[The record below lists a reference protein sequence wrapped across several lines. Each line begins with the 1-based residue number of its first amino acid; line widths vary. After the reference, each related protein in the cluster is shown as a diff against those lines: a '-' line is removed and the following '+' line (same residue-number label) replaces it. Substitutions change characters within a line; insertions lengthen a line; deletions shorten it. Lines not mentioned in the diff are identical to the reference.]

1 MGTASTGC
9 EAGCVVLGLRVLKQD
24 AFDSLSF
31 KRRTTLLLQYR
42 SKMTLPQESAKP
54 TNLGDSRSVFLRLT
68 LSGTDTY
75 IPCSSGESP
84 SKAAAASIHLTRTKA
99 HSVPND
105 LKPIVVG
112 IYGIPG
118 CGKTFLFH
126 QLKLELGENC
136 YEFYEGSQ
144 MIASLVPGG
153 LTAFQKL
160 DEEHKSHWREV
171 AIDTIGKNCLAS
183 GKTAVVAG
191 HFMFWQERDQVGQRV
206 YTRNDLETF
215 THILYLDIPAEIV
228 AQRRQNDTLRSRST
242 ASVEHLRNWQKL
254 EKIELR
260 DLCRQHS
267 ILFTLI
273 SSPIGMLPNKIVRLL
288 HDFRH
293 HSEEHNLRRAESKL
307 DDIISHHNCQ
317 PAPDVALVMDGD
329 RTLVALDTGVLFW
342 KTLSNFKS
350 RDEDNPLKAVIS
362 SPMGYSYTA
371 FRQAALL
378 YEEAVDDHEFDVI
391 CEKVALTVTMHPEF
405 VSLLRLASDHVLAV
419 VVTCGLGNVWDKI
432 LAREGLS
439 ERVKVIGGGRIA
451 DGFVVTASVKA
462 TLVSRLRDVHHMY
475 VSAFG
480 DSTLDLGMLG
490 EAHEAVVV
498 VGEEHTRST
507 TMEKDLL
514 HAIENDGLRASQV
527 LLPPNA
533 SPRLDATTLPLV
545 QITDKGFVESILRRR
560 KPANLR
566 IVHATDRSAAK
577 LLMTPMRDAKVA
589 GHALRKAHGEVGSY
603 LAIEFLTGMIGLEE
617 YTIPHV
623 QGHST
628 SGFRLRHEQQTT
640 IVALMRGGEPM
651 ALGVNSVF
659 QLAMFVHATQP
670 SDIKP
675 HHLHRQRNV
684 LLVDSVV
691 NSGKSVAEFIQHVRS
706 LDNTVRI
713 IVIAGVVQAQS
724 LSEGAFSQALEHD
737 MNLSLVALRLSNNR
751 FTGKGTTD
759 TGNRLFNTTH
769 LS

>member
-1 MGTASTGC
+1 
-9 EAGCVVLGLRVLKQD
+9 
-24 AFDSLSF
+24 
-31 KRRTTLLLQYR
+31 
-42 SKMTLPQESAKP
+42 MTLGGHNIAIAPQESAKP
-54 TNLGDSRSVFLRLT
+54 TNLRAARYVLLHLT

-75 IPCSSGESP
+75 ICSSAST
-84 SKAAAASIHLTRTKA
+84 AASVDKQSIQLTGTKA
-99 HSVPND
+99 NSVSND
-105 LKPIVVG
+105 FKPIVVG

-118 CGKTFLFH
+118 CGKTFLIN
-126 QLKLELGENC
+126 QLKRELGESH

-153 LTAFQKL
+153 LAAFQKL
-160 DEEHKSHWREV
+160 DEEHKSHWREI
-171 AIDTIGKNCLAS
+171 AIDTIGRNCLAS

-191 HFMFWQERDQVGQRV
+191 HFMFWKEGDQAGQRV
-206 YTRNDLETF
+206 YTRNDLNTY
-215 THILYLDIPAEIV
+215 TNILYLDIPAEIV
-228 AQRRQNDTLRSRST
+228 TQRRQNDTLRSRST
-242 ASVEHLRNWQKL
+242 ASVEHLRNWQDV

-260 DLCRQHS
+260 DLCRQNS
-267 ILFTLI
+267 ILFSII
-273 SSPIGMLPNKIVRLL
+273 SSPTSMLPNKIARLL

-293 HSEEHNLRRAESKL
+293 HTEEDNLRRAESRL
-307 DDIISHHNCQ
+307 DDIVVGYNCQ
-317 PAPDVALVMDGD
+317 PAPDVVFVMDGD
-329 RTLVALDTGVLFW
+329 RTLVAEDTGMLFW
-342 KTLSNFKS
+342 KTLSNKS
-350 RDEDNPLKAVIS
+350 RNEDNPLKAVFS
-362 SPMGYSYTA
+362 SPMGYSYAA
-371 FRQAALL
+371 FRQVALL
-378 YEEAVDDHEFDVI
+378 YEEVDDHEFDVI

-405 VSLLRLASDHVLAV
+405 VSLLRLVADQDHVLAI

-451 DGFVVTASVKA
+451 DRFIVTASVKA

-498 VGEEHTRST
+498 VGEEHTRSM

-514 HAIENDGLRASQV
+514 HAIDNDGLRASQV
-527 LLPPNA
+527 LLPSHA
-533 SPRLDATTLPLV
+533 SPRLDTTKLPQV
-545 QITDKGFVESILRRR
+545 RFTDKEFMGSILRRR
-560 KPANLR
+560 KPASLR
-566 IVHATDRSAAK
+566 VVHATDRSAAK
-577 LLMTPMRDAKVA
+577 LLMTPMRNAMVA
-589 GHALRKAHGEVGSY
+589 GPALRKAHGEVGSY
-603 LAIEFLTGMIGLEE
+603 LAIEFLTSMVGLEE
-617 YTIPHV
+617 YTISHV
-623 QGHST
+623 QGHPT

-651 ALGVNSVF
+651 ALSINNVF
-659 QLAMFVHATQP
+659 QRAMFVHATQP

-675 HHLHRQRNV
+675 HHLHKQRNV

-706 LDNTVRI
+706 LDTTVRI

-724 LSEGAFSQALEHD
+724 LSEGVFSQALERD
-737 MNLSLVALRLSNNR
+737 MNLSLVALRLSNNQ

-769 LS
+769 VS

>member
-1 MGTASTGC
+1 
-9 EAGCVVLGLRVLKQD
+9 
-24 AFDSLSF
+24 
-31 KRRTTLLLQYR
+31 
-42 SKMTLPQESAKP
+42 MTLGAPEESAKP
-54 TNLGDSRSVFLRLT
+54 TDLRDARYVLWRLT
-68 LSGTDTY
+68 LSETDTY

-84 SKAAAASIHLTRTKA
+84 STAATADKQSIQLTKTK
-99 HSVPND
+99 VNYD
-105 LKPIVVG
+105 FKPIVVG
-112 IYGIPG
+112 IYGISG
-118 CGKTFLFH
+118 CGKTFLFD
-126 QLKLELGENC
+126 QLKLELGENSG

-153 LTAFQKL
+153 LAAFQKL

-191 HFMFWQERDQVGQRV
+191 HFMFWKEGDQVGQRV
-206 YTRNDLETF
+206 YTHNDLNTF
-215 THILYLDIPAEIV
+215 TNILYLDIPAEIV

-242 ASVEHLRNWQKL
+242 ASVEHLRNWQNV

-267 ILFTLI
+267 ILFSLI
-273 SSPIGMLPNKIVRLL
+273 SSPTLMLPNKIARLL
-288 HDFRH
+288 HDFRYH
-293 HSEEHNLRRAESKL
+293 TEEDNLRRAESRL
-307 DDIISHHNCQ
+307 DDIVVRYNCQ
-317 PAPDVALVMDGD
+317 PTPDVALVMDGD
-329 RTLVALDTGVLFW
+329 RTLAAPDTGMLFW
-342 KTLSNFKS
+342 KTLSNSKS
-350 RDEDNPLKAVIS
+350 RDEDNPLKAVFS

-391 CEKVALTVTMHPEF
+391 CEKVALTVTIHPEF
-405 VSLLRLASDHVLAV
+405 VSLLRLVADQDHVLAI

-439 ERVKVIGGGRIA
+439 KRVKVIGGGRIA
-451 DGFVVTASVKA
+451 DGFIVTASVKA

-498 VGEEHTRST
+498 VGEEHTRSM

-514 HAIENDGLRASQV
+514 HAIDNHGLRASQV
-527 LLPPNA
+527 LLPPHA
-533 SPRLDATTLPLV
+533 SPRLDTIKLPQV
-545 QITDKGFVESILRRR
+545 RFTDKEFMESILRRC
-560 KPANLR
+560 KPASLR
-566 IVHATDRSAAK
+566 IVHATDRSAVK
-577 LLMTPMRDAKVA
+577 LLMTPMRDAMVA
-589 GHALRKAHGEVGSY
+589 GPALRKAHGEVGSY
-603 LAIEFLTGMIGLEE
+603 LAIEFLTDMIGLEE

-623 QGHST
+623 QGHPT

-675 HHLHRQRNV
+675 HHLHKQRNV

-691 NSGKSVAEFIQHVRS
+691 NSGKSVAEFVQHVRS
-706 LDNTVRI
+706 LDTTIRI

-724 LSEGAFSQALEHD
+724 LSEGVFSQALEHD
-737 MNLSLVALRLSNNR
+737 MNLSVVAFRLSNNK

>member
-1 MGTASTGC
+1 
-9 EAGCVVLGLRVLKQD
+9 
-24 AFDSLSF
+24 
-31 KRRTTLLLQYR
+31 
-42 SKMTLPQESAKP
+42 MTLGAPQESARR
-54 TNLGDSRSVFLRLT
+54 D
-68 LSGTDTY
+68 
-75 IPCSSGESP
+75 
-84 SKAAAASIHLTRTKA
+84 ARTKVN
-99 HSVPND
+99 SVPNSF
-105 LKPIVVG
+105 KPIVVG

-118 CGKTFLFH
+118 CGKTFLFD
-126 QLKLELGENC
+126 QLKLELREDC

-153 LTAFQKL
+153 LAAFQKL
-160 DEEHKSHWREV
+160 DEEYKSHWREV
-171 AIDTIGKNCLAS
+171 AIDTIGKNCLIS

-191 HFMFWQERDQVGQRV
+191 HFMFWQEGEVGQRV
-206 YTRNDLETF
+206 YTRKDLNTF
-215 THILYLDIPAEIV
+215 TNILYLDTPAEIV
-228 AQRRQNDTLRSRST
+228 AERRQNDTLRSRST
-242 ASVEHLRNWQKL
+242 ASVEHLRNWQNV

-260 DLCRQHS
+260 DLCRQHG
-267 ILFTLI
+267 ILFSLI
-273 SSPIGMLPNKIVRLL
+273 SSPTSMLPNKIARLL
-288 HDFRH
+288 RDFRYH
-293 HSEEHNLRRAESKL
+293 TEEDNLRRAESRL
-307 DDIISHHNCQ
+307 DDIVVRSNCQ

-329 RTLVALDTGVLFW
+329 RTLAAPDTGILFW
-342 KTLSNFKS
+342 KTLSNSKS
-350 RDEDNPLKAVIS
+350 RNEDNPLKGIFS

-378 YEEAVDDHEFDVI
+378 YEEVDDHEFDVI

-405 VSLLRLASDHVLAV
+405 VSLLRLVADQDHVLAV

-439 ERVKVIGGGRIA
+439 ERVKVIGGSRIA

-462 TLVSRLRDVHHMY
+462 ALVSRLRDVHHMY

-498 VGEEHTRST
+498 VGEEHTRSM

-514 HAIENDGLRASQV
+514 HAIDNDGLRASQV
-527 LLPPNA
+527 LLPPHA
-533 SPRLDATTLPLV
+533 SPRLDTTKLPQV
-545 QITDKGFVESILRRR
+545 RFSDKEFTESILRRC
-560 KPANLR
+560 KPASLR

-577 LLMTPMRDAKVA
+577 LLMTPMRDATVA
-589 GHALRKAHGEVGSY
+589 GPALRNAHGEVGSY

-623 QGHST
+623 QGHPT

-651 ALGVNSVF
+651 ALSVNSVF

-675 HHLHRQRNV
+675 HHLHKQRNV

-691 NSGKSVAEFIQHVRS
+691 NSGKSVAEFIQHIRS
-706 LDNTVRI
+706 LDTTVRI

-724 LSEGAFSQALEHD
+724 LSEGVFSRALEHD
-737 MNLSLVALRLSNNR
+737 MNLSLVALRLSNNK
-751 FTGKGTTD
+751 FTGKRTTD

>member
-1 MGTASTGC
+1 
-9 EAGCVVLGLRVLKQD
+9 
-24 AFDSLSF
+24 
-31 KRRTTLLLQYR
+31 
-42 SKMTLPQESAKP
+42 MTLGAPQESAKP
-54 TNLGDSRSVFLRLT
+54 TNLRDARYVLPRLT

-75 IPCSSGESP
+75 IPYSSGESP
-84 SKAAAASIHLTRTKA
+84 STATTAEKQSIQLTRTKA
-99 HSVPND
+99 NPVPNGF
-105 LKPIVVG
+105 KPIVVG

-118 CGKTFLFH
+118 CGKTFLFD
-126 QLKLELGENC
+126 QLKLELGEDC

-153 LTAFQKL
+153 LAAFQKL

-191 HFMFWQERDQVGQRV
+191 HFMFWKEGDQVGQRV
-206 YTRNDLETF
+206 YTRNDLNTF
-215 THILYLDIPAEIV
+215 TNILYLDIPAEIV

-242 ASVEHLRNWQKL
+242 ASVDHLRNWQKV

-267 ILFTLI
+267 ILFSPI
-273 SSPIGMLPNKIVRLL
+273 SSGTSVLPNKIARIL
-288 HDFRH
+288 HDFRNH
-293 HSEEHNLRRAESKL
+293 TEEDNLRRAESRL
-307 DDIISHHNCQ
+307 DDIVRSNH
-317 PAPDVALVMDGD
+317 DVALVMDGD
-329 RTLVALDTGVLFW
+329 RTLAALDTGMLFW
-342 KTLSNFKS
+342 KTLSNSKS
-350 RDEDNPLKAVIS
+350 RDEDNPLKGVFS

-378 YEEAVDDHEFDVI
+378 YEEAVDDYEFDVI
-391 CEKVALTVTMHPEF
+391 CEKVAQTVTMHPEF
-405 VSLLRLASDHVLAV
+405 VSLLRLVADQDHVLAI

-451 DGFVVTASVKA
+451 DRFIVTASVKA

-498 VGEEHTRST
+498 VGEEHTRSM

-514 HAIENDGLRASQV
+514 HAIDTDGLRASQV
-527 LLPPNA
+527 LLPPHA
-533 SPRLDATTLPLV
+533 SPRLDTTKLPLV
-545 QITDKGFVESILRRR
+545 RFTDKEFMESILRRC
-560 KPANLR
+560 KPASLR

-577 LLMTPMRDAKVA
+577 LLMTPMRDAMVA
-589 GHALRKAHGEVGSY
+589 GPALRKAHGEVGSY

-617 YTIPHV
+617 YSIPHV
-623 QGHST
+623 QGHPT
-628 SGFRLRHEQQTT
+628 SGFQLRHEQQTT

-651 ALGVNSVF
+651 ALGVNNVF
-659 QLAMFVHATQP
+659 RLAMFVHASRP

-675 HHLHRQRNV
+675 HHLNKQRNV

-691 NSGKSVAEFIQHVRS
+691 NTGKSVAEFIQHVRS
-706 LDNTVRI
+706 LDNTIRI

-724 LSEGAFSQALEHD
+724 LSEGVFSQALEHD
-737 MNLSLVALRLSNNR
+737 MNLSLVALRLSNNQ

>member
-1 MGTASTGC
+1 
-9 EAGCVVLGLRVLKQD
+9 
-24 AFDSLSF
+24 
-31 KRRTTLLLQYR
+31 
-42 SKMTLPQESAKP
+42 
-54 TNLGDSRSVFLRLT
+54 
-68 LSGTDTY
+68 
-75 IPCSSGESP
+75 
-84 SKAAAASIHLTRTKA
+84 
-99 HSVPND
+99 
-105 LKPIVVG
+105 
-112 IYGIPG
+112 
-118 CGKTFLFH
+118 
-126 QLKLELGENC
+126 
-136 YEFYEGSQ
+136 

-153 LTAFQKL
+153 LAAFQKL

-191 HFMFWQERDQVGQRV
+191 HFMFWQEGDQAGQRV
-206 YTRNDLETF
+206 YTRNDLNTF
-215 THILYLDIPAEIV
+215 TNIIYLDIPAEIV

-242 ASVEHLRNWQKL
+242 ASVEHLRNWQKV

-267 ILFTLI
+267 ILFSPI
-273 SSPIGMLPNKIVRLL
+273 SSPTSVLPKKIARLL
-288 HDFRH
+288 HDFRYCT
-293 HSEEHNLRRAESKL
+293 EEDNLRRAESRL
-307 DDIISHHNCQ
+307 DDIVAGYNCQ
-317 PAPDVALVMDGD
+317 PSPDVALVMDGD
-329 RTLVALDTGVLFW
+329 MTLAAADTGILFW
-342 KTLSNFKS
+342 KTLFNSKS
-350 RDEDNPLKAVIS
+350 GNEDNPLKGVFS

-371 FRQAALL
+371 FRQATLL

-405 VSLLRLASDHVLAV
+405 VSLLRLVADQDHVLAI

-451 DGFVVTASVKA
+451 DRFVVTPSVKA

-498 VGEEHTRST
+498 VGEEHTRSV
-507 TMEKDLL
+507 TMEKGLL
-514 HAIENDGLRASQV
+514 HAINNDGLRASQV
-527 LLPPNA
+527 LLPPHA
-533 SPRLDATTLPLV
+533 SPRLDTTKLPQV
-545 QITDKGFVESILRRR
+545 RFTDKEFMESILRRY
-560 KPANLR
+560 KPASLR

-577 LLMTPMRDAKVA
+577 LLMTPMRDAMVA
-589 GHALRKAHGEVGSY
+589 GPALRKAHGEVGSY

-617 YTIPHV
+617 YTTFHV
-623 QGHST
+623 QGHPT

-659 QLAMFVHATQP
+659 RLAMFVHASQP

-675 HHLHRQRNV
+675 HHLHKQRNV

-706 LDNTVRI
+706 LDTTVRI
-713 IVIAGVVQAQS
+713 IVVAGVVQAQS
-724 LSEGAFSQALEHD
+724 LSEGVFSQALECD
-737 MNLSLVALRLSNNR
+737 MNLSLVALRLSSNQ

>member
-1 MGTASTGC
+1 
-9 EAGCVVLGLRVLKQD
+9 VHLRV
-24 AFDSLSF
+24 
-31 KRRTTLLLQYR
+31 
-42 SKMTLPQESAKP
+42 QESAKP
-54 TNLGDSRSVFLRLT
+54 TNLRDARYVLLRLT

-84 SKAAAASIHLTRTKA
+84 STAATSDKQSIQLTRTKA
-99 HSVPND
+99 NSVPND
-105 LKPIVVG
+105 FKPIVVG

-118 CGKTFLFH
+118 CGKTFLFD

-153 LTAFQKL
+153 LAAFQKL

-191 HFMFWQERDQVGQRV
+191 HFMFWQEGDQVGQRV
-206 YTRNDLETF
+206 YTRNDLNTF
-215 THILYLDIPAEIV
+215 TNILYLDIPAEIV

-242 ASVEHLRNWQKL
+242 ASVEHLRNWQKV

-267 ILFTLI
+267 ILFSLI
-273 SSPIGMLPNKIVRLL
+273 SSPTLMLSNKIARLL
-288 HDFRH
+288 HDFRYH
-293 HSEEHNLRRAESKL
+293 TEEDNLRRAESRL
-307 DDIISHHNCQ
+307 DDIVVRHNCQ

-329 RTLVALDTGVLFW
+329 RTLAAPDTGMLFW
-342 KTLSNFKS
+342 KTLSNSKS
-350 RDEDNPLKAVIS
+350 RDEDNPLKAVFS

-405 VSLLRLASDHVLAV
+405 VSLLRLVADQDHVLAI

-451 DGFVVTASVKA
+451 DGFIVTASVKA

-498 VGEEHTRST
+498 VGEEHTRSM

-514 HAIENDGLRASQV
+514 HAIDNDGLRASQV
-527 LLPPNA
+527 LLPPHA
-533 SPRLDATTLPLV
+533 SPRLDTTKLPQV
-545 QITDKGFVESILRRR
+545 RFTDKEFMESILRRC
-560 KPANLR
+560 KPASLR

-577 LLMTPMRDAKVA
+577 LLMTPMRDAMVA
-589 GHALRKAHGEVGSY
+589 GPALRKAHGEVGSY

-623 QGHST
+623 QGHPT

-659 QLAMFVHATQP
+659 RLAMFVHATQP

-675 HHLHRQRNV
+675 HHLHKQRNV

-706 LDNTVRI
+706 LDTTVRI

-724 LSEGAFSQALEHD
+724 LSEGVFSQALEHD
-737 MNLSLVALRLSNNR
+737 MNLSLVALRLSNNQ

>member
-1 MGTASTGC
+1 MSLGAPQS
-9 EAGCVVLGLRVLKQD
+9 ANRDARYVL
-24 AFDSLSF
+24 
-31 KRRTTLLLQYR
+31 
-42 SKMTLPQESAKP
+42 
-54 TNLGDSRSVFLRLT
+54 LRLT
-68 LSGTDTY
+68 LSGTDA
-75 IPCSSGESP
+75 CSSGDSP
-84 SKAAAASIHLTRTKA
+84 STATVIRTKA
-99 HSVPND
+99 NTVLND
-105 LKPIVVG
+105 FKPIVVG

-118 CGKTFLFH
+118 CGKTFLFD
-126 QLKLELGENC
+126 QLKLDLGENC

-153 LTAFQKL
+153 LFEFQKL
-160 DEEHKSHWREV
+160 DEEHKSRWREA
-171 AIDTIGKNCLAS
+171 AIDTIRKNCLAS

-191 HFMFWQERDQVGQRV
+191 HFMFWQEGDPVGQRV
-206 YTRNDLETF
+206 YTLNDLNTF

-228 AQRRQNDTLRSRST
+228 ARRRQNDTLRGRPT
-242 ASVEHLRNWQKL
+242 TSVEHLRNWQKV

-267 ILFTLI
+267 ILFSII
-273 SSPIGMLPNKIVRLL
+273 SSPLPNKIAGLL

-293 HSEEHNLRRAESKL
+293 HTEEENLRRAVSRL
-307 DDIISHHNCQ
+307 DDIVVRYNCQ
-317 PAPDVALVMDGD
+317 PTPDVALVMDGD
-329 RTLVALDTGVLFW
+329 RTLAALDTGMLFW
-342 KTLSNFKS
+342 QTLSDSKS
-350 RDEDNPLKAVIS
+350 RDEDNPLKAIFS

-378 YEEAVDDHEFDVI
+378 YEEAVDDDEFDVI
-391 CEKVALTVTMHPEF
+391 CEKVALAVTMHLEF
-405 VSLLRLASDHVLAV
+405 VSLLRLVADQDHVLAI

-451 DGFVVTASVKA
+451 DRFIVTASVKA

-480 DSTLDLGMLG
+480 DSTLDLGMLR

-498 VGEEHTRST
+498 VGEENTRSA

-514 HAIENDGLRASQV
+514 HAIDNDGLRASQV
-527 LLPPNA
+527 LLPPHA
-533 SPRLDATTLPLV
+533 SPRLDINTLPQVRL
-545 QITDKGFVESILRRR
+545 TDKEFMESILHRR
-560 KPANLR
+560 KPASLR

-577 LLMTPMRDAKVA
+577 LLMTPMRDATVA
-589 GHALRKAHGEVGSY
+589 GPALRKAHGEVGSY
-603 LAIEFLTGMIGLEE
+603 LATEFLTSMIGLEE

-623 QGHST
+623 QGHPT
-628 SGFRLRHEQQTT
+628 SGFRLRHELGTT

-659 QLAMFVHATQP
+659 PLAMFVHATQP
-670 SDIKP
+670 SDIKH
-675 HHLHRQRNV
+675 HHLHKQRNV

-706 LDNTVRI
+706 LDTTVRI
-713 IVIAGVVQAQS
+713 VVIAGVVQAQS
-724 LSEGAFSQALEHD
+724 LSEGVFSQALEHD
-737 MNLSLVALRLSNNR
+737 MNLSLVALRISNNR